1 MSLLYLGFFIIITKI
16 SKKKLKYLYYLNRPY
31 LKKNL
36 LKKKEVFRGSASP
49 VAILGF
55 LPVNVIYLSLFI
67 LGYSYIVLYLIFNK
81 SNICDNYIILSL

>member
-1 MSLLYLGFFIIITKI
+1 MSLLYFGFFIIITKI

-31 LKKNL
+31 LKKL
-36 LKKKEVFRGSASP
+36 IGKKKVFPGSASP
-49 VAILGF
+49 MAILGF

-67 LGYSYIVLYLIFNK
+67 IEYSDIVLYLIFNK